1 MTVASRTFTITKKDG
16 STDTFDERKME
27 KAVARACQG
36 LDNVDAAAIVEST
49 SKQLYDGVPTPDII
63 KSLVIAARGNIER
76 EPEYQYAAAR
86 LLLGDI
92 YKETLSHD
100 LTDLGAVYKTGFKAG
115 LQKLVD
121 ADILN
126 PALLTFDLDRLAA
139 ALHPERD
146 QAFKYLG
153 LQTVYDRYLLKING
167 KHIEAPQNFF
177 MRVAMG
183 LSLNETD
190 REARAIEF
198 YNVLSSFRVLS
209 STPTLF
215 NSGTTHSQMS
225 SCYLNTFDDSI
236 DGIFDGLWQEARKSK
251 FAGGLG
257 MDMTPLRSRGS
268 FIKGTNGENQGA
280 VFFWKL
286 YNDLLVS
293 VNQGGKRK
301 GAGCAYLEP
310 WHADIEDFLSLR
322 KNTGDERMRTHDMNT
337 ANWLPDLFMEQVKAN
352 GDWYL
357 FSPNEVP
364 ELHDTFG
371 ETFAKHYWD
380 YVEKGKRGELRVF
393 KALKA
398 KDLWKKMLRGIFETG
413 HPWVTFKD
421 PCNIRYTNQHQGV
434 VHSSNLCTE
443 ITLHTKASKYDQGIK
458 TDIGETA
465 VCNLASLNLEQHFN
479 PNTGELDWQ
488 LLQASI
494 HTAMRMLDNV
504 INLNFYPTKEAEK
517 SNLLHRPVGLGS
529 MGWQNLFY
537 LSDVHYESADAV
549 TLASKV
555 YEFIAYHAIDASSDL
570 AAERG
575 NYETYQGSTWSQGKM
590 PQDTYRDLCDAR
602 KMAYDVQ
609 ETLPWDKVRAKVTK
623 QGMRN
628 SNTMA
633 IAPTATI
640 SYIAGTSQSIEPNFS
655 VLFVYSTL
663 SGEFTLI
670 NEFFVEDMKARNLWS
685 SQMIDVVK
693 HVDGDLSL
701 VPDSLIPAD
710 IKAKYTTAFNLDQ
723 TKVIDVNAA
732 RQVWV
737 DQAISLNLYNNKTSL
752 KFLNDLYMHAYERGL
767 KTTYYLRTVAAS
779 KVEKSTVNANILE
792 AIQNGNG
799 LTTDDSVNG

>member
-1 MTVASRTFTITKKDG
+1 MTVASRTLSITKKDG
-16 STDTFDERKME
+16 SSHEFDERKVVQT
-27 KAVARACQG
+27 VARACRDLEQ
-36 LDNVDAAAIVEST
+36 VDSQVIVEGA
-49 SKQLYDGVPTPDII
+49 SKQLFEGVSSKDII
-63 KSLVIAARGNIER
+63 KSLVISARSNIER

-92 YKETLSHD
+92 YKETLGKD
-100 LTDLGAVYKTGFKAG
+100 LSDVASSYKTAFKHN
-115 LQKLVD
+115 LEQLV
-121 ADILN
+121 AVDILN
-126 PALLTFDLDRLAA
+126 ADLLTFDLDKLAD
-139 ALHPERD
+139 ALEPSRD
-146 QAFKYLG
+146 QLFKYLG
-153 LQTVYDRYLLKING
+153 LQTIYDRYLLKIDG
-167 KHIEAPQNFF
+167 HRHEAPQAFF

-183 LSLNETD
+183 LALAEDD

-198 YNVLSSFRVLS
+198 YNVLSQFQVLS

-215 NSGTTHSQMS
+215 NSGTVHSQMS

-257 MDMTPLRSRGS
+257 MDMTPLRARGS

-337 ANWLPDLFMEQVKAN
+337 ANWLPDLFLEQVKRD
-352 GDWYL
+352 GEWYL
-357 FSPNEVP
+357 FSPNETP
-364 ELHDTFG
+364 ELHESFG
-371 ETFAKHYWD
+371 KAFETHYWN

-393 KALKA
+393 KVINA
-398 KDLWKKMLRGIFETG
+398 KDLWKKMLRSIFETG

-421 PCNIRYTNQHQGV
+421 PCNIRYTNQHEGV

-443 ITLHTKASKYDQGIK
+443 ITLHTKASSYDQGVK
-458 TDIGETA
+458 VAHGETA
-465 VCNLASLNLEQHFN
+465 VCNLASLNLEAHVDPVLKTVDF
-479 PNTGELDWQ
+479 EKLEK
-488 LLQASI
+488 SI
-494 HTAMRMLDNV
+494 TIAMRMLDNV
-504 INLNFYPTKEAEK
+504 IDLNFYPTKEAEN
-517 SNLLHRPVGLGS
+517 SNLRHRPVGLGS

-537 LSDVHYESADAV
+537 ALDVSYESAEAV
-549 TLASKV
+549 KLSGEL
-555 YEFIAYHAIDASSDL
+555 YEFISYHAISASSDL

-575 NYETYQGSTWSQGKM
+575 TYSSYEGSTWSQGKL
-590 PQDTYRDLCDAR
+590 PQDTYRDLCDVR
-602 KMAYDVQ
+602 DMTYDVQ
-609 ETLPWDKVRAKVTK
+609 ETLEWDNLRDKVKQ

-663 SGEFTLI
+663 SGEFTMI
-670 NEFFVEDMKARNLWS
+670 NEFFVQDMKARGLWNPH
-685 SQMIDVVK
+685 MIDVVK

-701 VPDSLIPAD
+701 LPDDVVPAD
-710 IKAKYTTAFNLDQ
+710 LKAKYTTAFNLDQ
-723 TKVIDVNAA
+723 TRIIDCNAA
-732 RQVWV
+732 RQVWI
-737 DQAISLNLYNNKTSL
+737 DQAVSLNLYNNKTSL
-752 KFLNDLYMHAYERGL
+752 KFLNDIYMHAYERGL

-779 KVEKSTVNANILE
+779 KVEKSTVSANILE
-792 AIQNGNG
+792 SLPTSTGTN
-799 LTTDDSVNG
+799 